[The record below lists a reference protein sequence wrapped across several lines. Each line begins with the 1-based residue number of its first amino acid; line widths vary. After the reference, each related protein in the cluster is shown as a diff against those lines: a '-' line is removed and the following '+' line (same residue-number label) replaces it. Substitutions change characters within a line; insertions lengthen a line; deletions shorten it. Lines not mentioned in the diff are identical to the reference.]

1 MTRIGPPLP
10 RELSATWKYA
20 LLGGLPIVP
29 LSLWRYWQSETAVEP
44 VGLCLAALIAGYL
57 AKRRSID
64 ATPVGFRAG
73 VVAAAPATLW
83 GTIDLIRFVLDLSQP
98 AWFTG
103 LQLLLLLVFV
113 PLFVVVAAFFGGLS
127 ARIGG
132 WLAERVGRQRPP
144 AASS

>member
-1 MTRIGPPLP
+1 MTRIGLPLP
-10 RELSATWKYA
+10 RELGPTWKYA

-57 AKRRSID
+57 AKRRGID
-64 ATPVGFRAG
+64 ATPVGVRAG
-73 VVAAAPATLW
+73 VTAAVPVTLW
-83 GTIDLIRFVLDLSQP
+83 AASDMAGFVLGLSQP

-103 LQLLLLLVFV
+103 LQILLLLVFV
-113 PLFVVVAAFFGGLS
+113 PLSVVVAAFFGGLS

-132 WLAERVGRQRPP
+132 WFAERAGRRRQSAVGG
-144 AASS
+144 